1 MSASP
6 QFGTSAKNKICAK
19 ALRIYFV
26 ICASSTSSMSI
37 LSLQNEFLIRDSGL
51 RFWIVY
57 SARLTL
63 RIKRET
69 SFNESFEQRMRLVR
83 LTLKLGVILAA
94 DEIWVIA
101 KLDQFGQRP

>member
-1 MSASP
+1 MP
-6 QFGTSAKNKICAK
+6 
-19 ALRIYFV
+19 LRIYFA

-51 RFWIVY
+51 RFWIGC
-57 SARLTL
+57 SARLAL
-63 RIKRET
+63 GIKRET

-94 DEIWVIA
+94 HEIRMIA
-101 KLDQFGQRP
+101 KLDQFGQRSVRRRS

>member
-26 ICASSTSSMSI
+26 ICASSTRSMSI
-37 LSLQNEFLIRDSGL
+37 LSLQNEFLSRDSGL
-51 RFWIVY
+51 RFWIGC

-63 RIKRET
+63 RIERET
-69 SFNESFEQRMRLVR
+69 GLNETFEEGMWLVW
-83 LTLKLGVILAA
+83 LALKLRVILAA
-94 DEIWVIA
+94 DEIRM
-101 KLDQFGQRP
+101 LSELN